1 MRPLYRK
8 ETRVVTKHSGDRID
22 DLLRALPPAP
32 AGWTQRAEELPRL
45 ERALELFEERC
56 PGADLAEH
64 RGEVDATLLEVGL
77 EPDDQRMHVLE
88 RLRELRGAR

>member
-1 MRPLYRK
+1 
-8 ETRVVTKHSGDRID
+8 VVTKHCEDRID
-22 DLLRALPPAP
+22 ELLGALPPAP
-32 AGWTQRAEELPRL
+32 AGWKRRAEELPL
-45 ERALELFEERC
+45 LDRALGLFEERC

-64 RGEVDATLLEVGL
+64 RGEVDAALLEVGL